1 MLLQRARAHAARA
14 ARTAAAAVQG
24 RGRQRAAGFRS
35 SSGAGGRRRQEPSA
49 GFGIVFDI
57 DGVLVR
63 GGAQIPGAYEV
74 LEFLARAQ
82 SHPDPEKRTPYIF
95 MTNGGGCL
103 EQEKAHEISSVFFPG
118 LPVPVRA
125 SQVQL
130 SHTPMRALVPEYRDR
145 PVLVLGSKDFVHVA
159 KSYGFK
165 VFDRS
170 MLMCV
175 VCGCLS
181 PAAAGRS

>member
-1 MLLQRARAHAARA
+1 MLLQRAWAQAARA
-14 ARTAAAAVQG
+14 ARTAAAAQG
-24 RGRQRAAGFRS
+24 RGRQRAAGFCS
-35 SSGAGGRRRQEPSA
+35 CSGAAA

-82 SHPDPEKRTPYIF
+82 SQPDPDKRIPYIF

-125 SQVQL
+125 GQVQL

-175 VCGCLS
+175 CVCCVCVS
-181 PAAAGRS
+181 PAGAGRS